1 MPIVI
6 VYVLSLDYD
15 IPGLT
20 AGSVRGREAII
31 ANPERRNAMA
41 FARRDRALVVIQ
53 LSGGN
58 DCLDTVVPYTNGLY
72 YDFRRTV
79 NIAAEAVLPIDD
91 AFGFHP
97 SMGPIKRLWDEG
109 KVAIINGIGYPHPDR
124 SHFRSMDIWHTAE
137 PEKIGKEG
145 WLGRAI
151 RALDP
156 KGDNVLTGINF
167 GRGLPRALGCRGVPV
182 ASVGN
187 LETYGL
193 YPDFQEERS
202 RQFALQTFAKMYGG
216 AAGRDAVMSFLG
228 QTASDALKGADILRT
243 APAKYASSVAYA
255 NNPVAQN
262 LKSMAQVMFADL
274 GTRIYYTQHGSFDTH
289 SGELATHAKLWQE
302 VADAVG
308 TFIDDLREHGREDDA
323 ILFIFSEFGR
333 RIRDNGSGTDHG
345 SGGVAFVIGNVVQGG
360 MYGEYPSLKVEEQ
373 LEGDLHF
380 NNDFRC
386 TYATLLDRWLSL
398 EPAPIV
404 NGQFEQFACLKASAS

>member
-1 MPIVI
+1 
-6 VYVLSLDYD
+6 
-15 IPGLT
+15 
-20 AGSVRGREAII
+20 
-31 ANPERRNAMA
+31 MA
-41 FARRDRALVVIQ
+41 PARRDKALVVIQ

-58 DCLDTVVPYTNGLY
+58 DCLDTVVPYTSGLY
-72 YDFRRTV
+72 YDFRPTIH
-79 NIAAEAVLPIDD
+79 IAAEDVLPIND
-91 AFGFHP
+91 AFGFNP

-109 KVAIINGIGYPHPDR
+109 KVAVMNGIGYPHPDR

-151 RALDP
+151 RELDP
-156 KGDNVLTGINF
+156 TGDNVLTGINF

-193 YPDFQEERS
+193 FPDLQDEQS
-202 RQFALQTFAKMYGG
+202 KQLALETFAKMYGG
-216 AAGRDAVMSFLG
+216 ATGSDVVKSFLG
-228 QTASDALKGADILRT
+228 QTASDALRGADILRT
-243 APAKYASSVAYA
+243 APAQYTSTVEYP

-262 LKSMAQVMFADL
+262 LRSMAQVLCADL

-302 VADAVG
+302 VSGAVG
-308 TFIDDLREHGREDDA
+308 AFMDDLKEHDRADDVV
-323 ILFIFSEFGR
+323 LLIFSEFGR

-345 SGGVAFVIGNVVQGG
+345 SGGAAFIIGQAVQGG
-360 MYGEYPSLKVEEQ
+360 MYGAYPSLKIEDQ

-386 TYATLLDRWLSL
+386 TYATLLEQWLGL
-398 EPAPIV
+398 ESPPIV
-404 NGQFEQFACLKASAS
+404 NGQFEQFACLKTSVA